1 MESSQRTIQ
10 LLLKPGVHD
19 GEGQRVAEAAH
30 RHLGLRT
37 GRVRSTALY
46 SVRYPV
52 ADAQLRAFATACLQD
67 PVLHDVAFD
76 DFRPADS
83 LYQSYILVAKL
94 PGVTDDEGISAQNAL
109 GDFLNAP
116 LDTHTQHIFSKRLY
130 YLEEALPEADLRR
143 LAGELLGNRLINRF
157 EVGALADLR
166 DYTPRPGGGAEAI
179 TALVPLEGLSD
190 EQLVQ
195 LSKDHLYALNLA
207 EMRAV
212 RDHYAALA
220 PARAAAGLPTSPTDC
235 ELEII
240 AQTWSEHCK
249 HKEFSALIHY
259 KNAQTGED
267 FTIDSLFKTY
277 IKDATAAVD
286 RQLRANGNDW
296 LIKVFSDNAGAVR
309 IDADSLFVWKVET
322 HNSPSAIDPYGG
334 AITGI
339 LGNNRD
345 PLATGIGG
353 ARLLF
358 NTNVLCFGNPEFDG
372 LLLTNQLHPRRIF
385 EGVRKGIEDGGNKSG
400 VPTVNGSIIFDD
412 RYAGKP
418 LVYCGTGAVL
428 PMQLAGE
435 DAWEK
440 NIYPADRIIMAGGR
454 VGKDGIHGAT
464 FSSIELD
471 ETAPAT
477 AVQIG
482 SPITQKLAMD
492 FLILATRRG
501 LIRCST
507 DNGAGGLSSS
517 VGELATISGGAV
529 VELEKVPLKYPGLRP
544 WEIFVSESQERF
556 TLAVAPEQLAA
567 LLALGREMEVELTD
581 IGYFTADGVLD
592 VRFAGTM
599 VARLDMDF
607 LHNGVPRKVLEAE
620 WPGDSLPGNFT
631 KLLPGDPTPSPSPIG
646 RGTSSNS
653 NLELKLE
660 TSSPP
665 YRGGARGGV
674 AGEGPSSEVAGEGPT
689 TDYTPT
695 LHRLL
700 ASLNICSREAVIR
713 QYDHEVKGRTIIKPL
728 MGATGQA
735 PQDAAVVRFNFESWA
750 GVAVSNGIL
759 PRYGDLDAYQ
769 MSAGSFDE
777 AVRQIVAVGG
787 KLPNLTPGDGIFWS
801 VNDNFCVPD
810 SVYDPVGNP
819 DGRQKLAKLVQMCQA
834 LRDAT
839 AAYCIPLTSGKDS
852 MKNDFKADGVKISV
866 PPTVLYSMTAK
877 IEDVRRTVTS
887 DFKQEDDIIYLLGET
902 YDELGGSEFLALRG
916 ELGENVPRVR
926 FDRAKELYILVGEAN
941 DQQLI
946 QSCHDLSDG
955 GLAVA
960 LAEAT
965 FGYGFG
971 ADVELTGELPLPAQ
985 LFAES
990 HSRFVATV
998 APEDVVAFES
1008 IFEER
1013 ATRLGLVTSDGRL
1026 TVRRAGQVVIDAEI
1040 AALRET
1046 WSNGPV
1052 NRIIGVGQDVI
1063 RNANEGST
1071 SGLG

>member
-1 MESSQRTIQ
+1 MSDNTTHTIQ
-10 LLLKPGVHD
+10 LTLKPGQHD
-19 GEGQRVAEAAH
+19 GDGQRVAEAAA
-30 RHLGLRT
+30 RHLGLTT
-37 GRVRSTALY
+37 GRVRSAALY
-46 SVRYPV
+46 TVRHPLSET
-52 ADAQLRAFATACLQD
+52 QLRDFATRCLAD
-67 PVLHDVAFD
+67 PVLHDVRLNELSGAEGY
-76 DFRPADS
+76 AT
-83 LYQSYILVAKL
+83 YVLVARR
-94 PGVTDDEGISAQNAL
+94 PGVTDDEGTSAQNAL
-109 GDFLNAP
+109 ADLLNEP
-116 LDTHTQHIFSKRLY
+116 LDVHTQHIFSKKLY
-130 YLEEALPEADLRR
+130 LLENDLPANDLRR
-143 LAGELLGNRLINRF
+143 IAEELLGNKLINWL
-157 EVGALADLR
+157 EVGRVADGIR

-179 TALVPLEGLSD
+179 TEVVALNGRSD
-190 EQLVQ
+190 AELLQ
-195 LSKDHLYALNLA
+195 LSKENIYALNLE

-212 RDHYAALA
+212 RDYFAAA
-220 PARAAAGLPTSPTDC
+220 ETQAERKAAGLPAEPTDC

-249 HKEFSALIHY
+249 HKEFAAVINY
-259 KNAQTGED
+259 KDTATGEEKQ
-267 FTIDSLFKTY
+267 IDSLFKTY
-277 IKDATAAVD
+277 IKNATAEVD

-309 IDADSLFVWKVET
+309 INPDSLFVWKVET

-372 LLLTNQLHPRRIF
+372 QLLTGQLHPRRIL

-400 VPTVNGSIIFDD
+400 VPTVNGAIVFDD

-418 LVYCGTGAVL
+418 LVYCGTGAVM
-428 PMQLAGE
+428 PMQFAGL
-435 DAWEK
+435 DSWEK
-440 NIYPADRIIMAGGR
+440 KIDAGDRIIMAGGR

-492 FLILATRRG
+492 FLLLAARRG
-501 LIRCST
+501 LLKCST

-517 VGELATISGGAV
+517 VGELAGISGGAV
-529 VELEKVPLKYPGLRP
+529 VELERVPLKYPGLRP

-556 TLAVAPEQLAA
+556 TLVVEHGKMAE
-567 LLALGREMEVELTD
+567 LLALGQEMEVELTD
-581 IGYFTADGVLD
+581 IGYFTSDGFLD
-592 VRFAGTM
+592 VRFDGAP
-599 VARLDMDF
+599 VARLNMEF
-607 LHNGVPRKVLEAE
+607 LHEGVPRKTLEAE
-620 WPGDSLPGNFT
+620 WT
-631 KLLPGDPTPSPSPIG
+631 KPIAA
-646 RGTSSNS
+646 
-653 NLELKLE
+653 E
-660 TSSPP
+660 PQIP
-665 YRGGARGGV
+665 V
-674 AGEGPSSEVAGEGPT
+674 A
-689 TDYTPT
+689 TDYTET
-695 LHRLL
+695 LTQLL
-700 ASLNICSREAVIR
+700 GSLNICSRESVIR
-713 QYDHEVKGRTIIKPL
+713 QYDHEVKGRTIVKPL

-735 PQDAAVVRFNFESWA
+735 PQDAAVVRFNFESWE

-759 PRYGDLDAYQ
+759 PRFGDLDAYD

-777 AVRQIVAVGG
+777 AVRQIIAVGG

-810 SVYDPVGNP
+810 SVYDPAGNP
-819 DGRQKLAKLVQMCQA
+819 DGKQKLAKLVRMCEA

-877 IEDVRRTVTS
+877 MEDVRRAITS
-887 DFKQEDDIIYLLGET
+887 DFKQADDVVYLLGET
-902 YDELGGSEFLALRG
+902 HDELGGSEFYALFG
-916 ELGENVPRVR
+916 ELGANVPKVD
-926 FDRAKELYILVGEAN
+926 FAKAKALYTLVGQAN
-941 DQQLI
+941 DQNLI

-960 LAEAT
+960 LAETT
-965 FGYGFG
+965 FGYGYG
-971 ADVELTGELPLPAQ
+971 AEIELPATGLPLATQ
-985 LFAES
+985 LFSES

-998 APEDVVAFES
+998 APEDVVAFEQLLG
-1008 IFEER
+1008 ER
-1013 ATRLGLVTSDGRL
+1013 ATRLGRVTNDGKL
-1026 TVRRAGQVVIDAEI
+1026 TVRHAGQTVIAADT
-1040 AALRET
+1040 AALRAAWT
-1046 WSNGPV
+1046 NGPV
-1052 NRIIGVGQDVI
+1052 NNLLGVVPND
-1063 RNANEGST
+1063 NLSHSNS
-1071 SGLG
+1071 L

>member
-1 MESSQRTIQ
+1 MTDTHTIQ
-10 LLLKPGVHD
+10 LTLKPGQHD
-19 GEGQRVAEAAH
+19 GDGQRVAEAAA

-37 GRVRSTALY
+37 GRVRSAALY
-46 SVRYPV
+46 TVRYPLSET
-52 ADAQLRAFATACLQD
+52 QLRDFATRCLAD
-67 PVLHDVAFD
+67 PVLHDVRLNELSGAEGF
-76 DFRPADS
+76 AT
-83 LYQSYILVAKL
+83 YILVARR
-94 PGVTDDEGISAQNAL
+94 PGVTDDEGTSAQNAL
-109 GDFLNAP
+109 ADILNEP
-116 LDTHTQHIFSKRLY
+116 LDVHTQHIFSKKLY
-130 YLEEALPEADLRR
+130 LLENDLPETELRR
-143 LAGELLGNRLINRF
+143 LAEELLGNKLINWL
-157 EVGALADLR
+157 EVGRVADGIR

-179 TALVPLEGLSD
+179 TEVVSLTGLSD
-190 EQLVQ
+190 AELVQ
-195 LSKDHLYALNLA
+195 LSKDNIYALNLE

-212 RDHYAALA
+212 RDYFAAVETQA
-220 PARAAAGLPTSPTDC
+220 ERQAAGLPADPTDC

-249 HKEFSALIHY
+249 HKEFAAVINY
-259 KNAQTGED
+259 KDTETGEEKQ
-267 FTIDSLFKTY
+267 IDSLFKTY
-277 IKDATAAVD
+277 IKNATSEVD

-309 IDADSLFVWKVET
+309 INPDSLFVWKVET

-372 LLLTNQLHPRRIF
+372 QLLTGQLHPRRIL

-400 VPTVNGSIIFDD
+400 VPTVNGAIVFDD

-418 LVYCGTGAVL
+418 LVYCGTGAVM
-428 PMQLAGE
+428 PMQFAGL
-435 DAWEK
+435 DSWEK
-440 NIYPADRIIMAGGR
+440 KIDAGDRIIMAGGR

-492 FLILATRRG
+492 FLLLAARG
-501 LIRCST
+501 GLLKCST

-517 VGELATISGGAV
+517 VGELAGISGGAV
-529 VELEKVPLKYPGLRP
+529 VELERVPLKYPGLRP

-556 TLAVAPEQLAA
+556 TLVVEPGKMAEIT
-567 LLALGREMEVELTD
+567 ALGQEMEVELTD
-581 IGYFTADGVLD
+581 IGYFTADGFLD
-592 VRFAGTM
+592 VRFDGAP
-599 VARLDMDF
+599 VARLNMEF
-607 LHNGVPRKVLEAE
+607 LHEGVPRKVLEAE
-620 WPGDSLPGNFT
+620 WT
-631 KLLPGDPTPSPSPIG
+631 KP
-646 RGTSSNS
+646 
-653 NLELKLE
+653 
-660 TSSPP
+660 
-665 YRGGARGGV
+665 
-674 AGEGPSSEVAGEGPT
+674 EGFEPQIPSSL
-689 TDYTPT
+689 DYTET
-695 LHRLL
+695 LTQLL
-700 ASLNICSREAVIR
+700 GSLNICSRESVIR
-713 QYDHEVKGRTIIKPL
+713 QYDHEVKGRTIVKPL

-735 PQDAAVVRFNFESWA
+735 PQDAAVVRFNFESWE

-759 PRYGDLDAYQ
+759 PRYGDLDAYD

-777 AVRQIVAVGG
+777 AVRQIIAVGG

-810 SVYDPVGNP
+810 SVYDPAGNP
-819 DGRQKLAKLVQMCQA
+819 DGKQKLAKLVRMCEA

-877 IEDVRRTVTS
+877 MEDVRRAITS
-887 DFKQEDDIIYLLGET
+887 DFKQADDVVYLLGET
-902 YDELGGSEFLALRG
+902 HDELGGSEFYALHG
-916 ELGENVPRVR
+916 QLGANVPKVD
-926 FDRAKELYILVGEAN
+926 FEKAKALYTLVGQAN
-941 DQQLI
+941 DQSLI

-960 LAEAT
+960 LAETT
-965 FGYGFG
+965 FGYGYG
-971 ADVELTGELPLPAQ
+971 AVVELPETGLPLATQ
-985 LFAES
+985 LFSES
-990 HSRFVATV
+990 HSRFLATV
-998 APEDVVAFES
+998 APEDVVAFEQLLG
-1008 IFEER
+1008 ER
-1013 ATRLGLVTSDGRL
+1013 ASRLGIVTSDGEL
-1026 TVRRAGQVVIDAEI
+1026 TVRHAGKTVISANT
-1040 AALRET
+1040 AALRAAWT
-1046 WSNGPV
+1046 NGPV
-1052 NRIIGVGQDVI
+1052 NHLLGVVSND
-1063 RNANEGST
+1063 NLSHSNS
-1071 SGLG
+1071 L

>member
-1 MESSQRTIQ
+1 MESTQRTIQ
-10 LLLKPGVHD
+10 LLLKPGQHD
-19 GEGQRVAEAAH
+19 GDGQRVAEAAQ

-37 GRVRSTALY
+37 GRVQSTALY
-46 SVRYPV
+46 TVRYPV
-52 ADAQLRAFATACLQD
+52 TDAQLRDFATHCLQD
-67 PVLHDVAFD
+67 PVLHSVAFD
-76 DFRPADS
+76 EFRHGAE
-83 LYQSYILVAKL
+83 YQSYILVAKL

-109 GDFLNAP
+109 GDFLNEP

-130 YLEEALPEADLRR
+130 FLEEALPEADLRR
-143 LAGELLGNRLINRF
+143 VAQELLGNKQINRF
-157 EVGALADLR
+157 EVGPITQIR
-166 DYTPRPGGGAEAI
+166 DYTPRPGGGAESI
-179 TALVPLEGLSD
+179 TDTVPLVGLSD
-190 EQLVQ
+190 EALLK
-195 LSKDHLYALNLA
+195 LSKDNLYALNLE

-212 RDHYAALA
+212 RDHYTSIQAD
-220 PARAAAGLPTSPTDC
+220 RAAAGLPKDPTDC

-249 HKEFSALIHY
+249 HKEFSALIKY
-259 KNAQTGED
+259 RDADTGEE
-267 FTIDSLFKTY
+267 FEVDSLFKTY
-277 IKDATAAVD
+277 IKDATAEVD

-309 IDADSLFVWKVET
+309 INPESLFVWKVET

-358 NTNVLCFGNPEFDG
+358 NTNVLCFGNPEFNG
-372 LLLTNQLHPRRIF
+372 TLLSNQLHPRRIF

-400 VPTVNGSIIFDD
+400 VPTVNGSIVFDD

-418 LVYCGTGAVL
+418 LVYCGTGAVM
-428 PMQLAGE
+428 PMQLAGL
-435 DAWEK
+435 DSWEK
-440 NIYPADRIIMAGGR
+440 HIKPQDRIIMAGGR

-471 ETAPAT
+471 ETSPAT

-517 VGELATISGGAV
+517 IGELATISGGAV
-529 VELEKVPLKYPGLRP
+529 VELERVPLKYPGLRP

-556 TLAVAPEQLAA
+556 SLAVEPAKLDE

-581 IGYFTADGVLD
+581 IGYFTDNGFLD
-592 VRFAGTM
+592 VRFAGAS
-599 VARLDMDF
+599 VANLDMHF
-607 LHNGVPRKVLEAE
+607 LHEGVPRKVLEAE
-620 WPGDSLPGNFT
+620 WQQPAAQE
-631 KLLPGDPTPSPSPIG
+631 PT
-646 RGTSSNS
+646 
-653 NLELKLE
+653 LAADL
-660 TSSPP
+660 
-665 YRGGARGGV
+665 
-674 AGEGPSSEVAGEGPT
+674 
-689 TDYTPT
+689 DYTDVLT
-695 LHRLL
+695 RLL
-700 ASLNICSREAVIR
+700 SSLNICSRESVIR

-735 PQDAAVVRFNFESWA
+735 PQDAAVVRFNFESWE

-759 PRYGDLDAYQ
+759 PRFGDLDAYH
-769 MSAGSFDE
+769 MSAGAFDE

-787 KLPNLTPGDGIFWS
+787 KLPNLSYGDGNFWS

-819 DGRQKLAKLVQMCQA
+819 DGKQKLAKLVRMCQA

-877 IEDVRRTVTS
+877 VEDVRRTITS
-887 DFKQEDDIIYLLGET
+887 DFKQADDVVYLLGET
-902 YDELGGSEFLALRG
+902 YDELGGSEFYQLFG
-916 ELGENVPRVR
+916 ELGANVPQVR
-926 FDRAKELYILVGEAN
+926 FEHAKALYVLIGEAN
-941 DQQLI
+941 AQNLI

-971 ADVELTGELPLPAQ
+971 AEVELPATSPQPTLASFATSQREGLMIASDESPGTPPFWGGAGGGVLPVHVQ
-985 LFAES
+985 LFSES
-990 HSRFVATV
+990 HSRFVGHGGPRGRYRFRA
-998 APEDVVAFES
+998 AF
-1008 IFEER
+1008 
-1013 ATRLGLVTSDGRL
+1013 
-1026 TVRRAGQVVIDAEI
+1026 RRAGNAPG
-1040 AALRET
+1040 AA
-1046 WSNGPV
+1046 
-1052 NRIIGVGQDVI
+1052 
-1063 RNANEGST
+1063 
-1071 SGLG
+1071 

>member
-1 MESSQRTIQ
+1 MDATQRTIQ
-10 LLLKPGVHD
+10 LLLKPGQHD
-19 GEGQRVAEAAH
+19 GEGQRVAEAAS
-30 RHLGLRT
+30 RHLGLST
-37 GRVRSTALY
+37 GRVQSTALY
-46 SVRYPV
+46 TVRYPV
-52 ADAQLRAFATACLQD
+52 TDTQLRDFATHCLQD
-67 PVLHDVAFD
+67 PVLHDVALD
-76 DFRPADS
+76 EFRHGS
-83 LYQSYILVAKL
+83 QYKSYILVAKL

-109 GDFLNAP
+109 GDFLNEP

-130 YLEEALPEADLRR
+130 FLEHELPESSLRR
-143 LAGELLGNRLINRF
+143 LAEDLLGNKMINRF
-157 EVGALADLR
+157 EVGPIAQIR
-166 DYTPRPGGGAEAI
+166 DYTPRPGGGAESI
-179 TALVPLEGLSD
+179 TDTVRLVGLSD
-190 EQLVQ
+190 EELVK
-195 LSKDHLYALNLA
+195 LSKDNLYALNLE

-212 RDHYAALA
+212 RDHYTSIADE
-220 PARAAAGLPTSPTDC
+220 RQAAGLPQDPTDC
-235 ELEII
+235 ELEIV

-249 HKEFSALIHY
+249 HKEFSAIIKY
-259 KNAQTGED
+259 RDADTGEE
-267 FTIDSLFKTY
+267 FEVDSLFKTY
-277 IKDATAAVD
+277 IKDATSEVD

-309 IDADSLFVWKVET
+309 INPESLFVWKVET

-353 ARLLF
+353 AKLLF
-358 NTNVLCFGNPEFDG
+358 NTNVLCFGNPEFSG
-372 LLLTNQLHPRRIF
+372 TLLSNQLHPRRIF

-400 VPTVNGSIIFDD
+400 VPTVNGAIVFDD

-418 LVYCGTGAVL
+418 LVYCGTGAVM
-428 PMQLAGE
+428 PMQLAGL
-435 DAWEK
+435 DSWEK
-440 NIYPADRIIMAGGR
+440 KIDAQDRIIMAGGR

-471 ETAPAT
+471 ETSPAT

-501 LIRCST
+501 LIKCST

-517 VGELATISGGAV
+517 IGELATISGGAV

-556 TLAVAPEQLAA
+556 SLAVEPSKLDE

-581 IGYFTADGVLD
+581 IGYFTADGSLD
-592 VRFAGTM
+592 VRFDGES
-599 VARLDMDF
+599 VARIDMEF

-620 WPGDSLPGNFT
+620 WSKPTVQEPALPA
-631 KLLPGDPTPSPSPIG
+631 KL
-646 RGTSSNS
+646 
-653 NLELKLE
+653 
-660 TSSPP
+660 
-665 YRGGARGGV
+665 
-674 AGEGPSSEVAGEGPT
+674 
-689 TDYTPT
+689 DYTDV
-695 LHRLL
+695 LSRLL
-700 ASLNICSREAVIR
+700 GSLNICSRESVIR

-735 PQDAAVVRFNFESWA
+735 PQDAAVVRFNFESWE

-759 PRYGDLDAYQ
+759 PRFGDLDAYD
-769 MSAGSFDE
+769 MSAGAFDE

-787 KLPNLTPGDGIFWS
+787 KLPNLSYGDGNFWS

-810 SVYDPVGNP
+810 SVYDPIGNP
-819 DGRQKLAKLVQMCQA
+819 DGKHKLAKLVRMCQA

-877 IEDVRRTVTS
+877 IEDVRRTITS
-887 DFKQEDDIIYLLGET
+887 DFKQEGDVVYLLGET
-902 YDELGGSEFLALRG
+902 YDELGGSEFYQLFG
-916 ELGENVPRVR
+916 ELGANVPKVR
-926 FDRAKELYILVGEAN
+926 FEAAKTLYTLMGQAN
-941 DQQLI
+941 DQGLI

-971 ADVELTGELPLPAQ
+971 ATIELPQELPVHVQ
-985 LFAES
+985 LFSES

-998 APEDVVAFES
+998 APEDVVAFEQH
-1008 IFEER
+1008 FGTR
-1013 ATRLGLVTSDGRL
+1013 ATRLGVVTPDGQL
-1026 TVRRAGQVVIDAEI
+1026 TVRYNGQTVIAADT
-1040 AALRET
+1040 AALRHEWT
-1046 WSNGPV
+1046 NGPV
-1052 NRIIGVGQDVI
+1052 NRIIGFGQHE
-1063 RNANEGST
+1063 AAQ
-1071 SGLG
+1071 

>member
-1 MESSQRTIQ
+1 MESTQRTIQ
-10 LLLKPGVHD
+10 LLLKPGQHD
-19 GEGQRVAEAAH
+19 GDGQRVAEAAQ
-30 RHLGLRT
+30 RHLGLTT
-37 GRVRSTALY
+37 GRVQSTALY
-46 SVRYPV
+46 TVRYPV
-52 ADAQLRAFATACLQD
+52 TDAQLRDFATHCLQD
-67 PVLHDVAFD
+67 PVLHDVALD
-76 DFRPADS
+76 EFRHAPG
-83 LYQSYILVAKL
+83 YKSYILVAKL

-109 GDFLNAP
+109 GDFLNEP

-130 YLEEALPEADLRR
+130 FLEEALPEADLRR
-143 LAGELLGNRLINRF
+143 VAQELLGNKQINRF
-157 EVGALADLR
+157 ETGPLTDIR
-166 DYTPRPGGGAEAI
+166 DYTPRPGGGAEPI
-179 TALVPLEGLSD
+179 TDTVQLVGLSD
-190 EQLVQ
+190 EALVK
-195 LSKDHLYALNLA
+195 LSKENLYALNLE

-212 RDHYAALA
+212 RDHYSSMQAE
-220 PARAAAGLPTSPTDC
+220 RQAAGLPRDPTDC

-249 HKEFSALIHY
+249 HKEFSALIKY
-259 KNAQTGED
+259 QDAATGEA
-267 FTIDSLFKTY
+267 FEVDSLFKTY
-277 IKDATAAVD
+277 IKDATAEVD

-309 IDADSLFVWKVET
+309 INPESLFVWKVET

-358 NTNVLCFGNPEFDG
+358 NTNVLCFGNPEFSG
-372 LLLTNQLHPRRIF
+372 TLLSNQLHPRRIF

-400 VPTVNGSIIFDD
+400 VPTVNGSIVFDD

-418 LVYCGTGAVL
+418 LVYCGTGAVM
-428 PMQLAGE
+428 PMQLAGL
-435 DAWEK
+435 DSWEK
-440 NIYPADRIIMAGGR
+440 NIEPQDRIIMAGGR

-471 ETAPAT
+471 ETSPAT

-517 VGELATISGGAV
+517 IGELATISGGAV
-529 VELEKVPLKYPGLRP
+529 VELERVPLKYPGLRP

-556 TLAVAPEQLAA
+556 TLAVEPAKMDE
-567 LLALGREMEVELTD
+567 LLTLGREMEVELTD
-581 IGYFTADGVLD
+581 IGYFTSDGSLD
-592 VRFAGTM
+592 VRFAGES
-599 VARLDMDF
+599 VANLNMHF
-607 LHNGVPRKVLEAE
+607 LHEGVPRKVLEAE
-620 WPGDSLPGNFT
+620 WT
-631 KLLPGDPTPSPSPIG
+631 RPTAQEPVLAADL
-646 RGTSSNS
+646 N
-653 NLELKLE
+653 
-660 TSSPP
+660 
-665 YRGGARGGV
+665 Y
-674 AGEGPSSEVAGEGPT
+674 
-689 TDYTPT
+689 TDVLT
-695 LHRLL
+695 RLL
-700 ASLNICSREAVIR
+700 GSLNICSRESVIR

-735 PQDAAVVRFNFESWA
+735 PQDAAVVRFNFESWE

-759 PRYGDLDAYQ
+759 PRFGDLDAYH
-769 MSAGSFDE
+769 MSAGAFDE

-787 KLPNLTPGDGIFWS
+787 KLPNLSYGDGNFWS

-819 DGRQKLAKLVQMCQA
+819 DGKQKLAKLVRMCQA

-877 IEDVRRTVTS
+877 IEDVRRTITS
-887 DFKQEDDIIYLLGET
+887 DFKQEGDVVYLLGET
-902 YDELGGSEFLALRG
+902 YDELGGSEFYQLFG
-916 ELGENVPRVR
+916 ELGANVPQVR
-926 FDRAKELYILVGEAN
+926 FEQAKALYILMGEAN
-941 DQQLI
+941 DQGLI

-971 ADVELTGELPLPAQ
+971 AEVELPPQPPLRGEGELGSVVKEA
-985 LFAES
+985 AGA
-990 HSRFVATV
+990 RATV
-998 APEDVVAFES
+998 FGVA
-1008 IFEER
+1008 
-1013 ATRLGLVTSDGRL
+1013 L
-1026 TVRRAGQVVIDAEI
+1026 
-1040 AALRET
+1040 
-1046 WSNGPV
+1046 PV
-1052 NRIIGVGQDVI
+1052 C
-1063 RNANEGST
+1063 
-1071 SGLG
+1071 GLGGPRGRCRF

>member
-1 MESSQRTIQ
+1 MESTPRTIQ
-10 LLLKPGVHD
+10 LLPKPGQHD
-19 GEGQRVAEAAH
+19 GEGQRVAEAAS
-30 RHLGLRT
+30 RHLNLNT
-37 GRVRSTALY
+37 GRVQSTALY
-46 SVRYPV
+46 TVRYPV
-52 ADAQLRAFATACLQD
+52 SDDELRNFAQSCLQD
-67 PVLHDVAFD
+67 PVLHDVALD
-76 DFRPADS
+76 EFRHDPAFK
-83 LYQSYILVAKL
+83 SYILVAKL

-109 GDFLNAP
+109 GDFLNRP

-130 YLEEALPEADLRR
+130 FLEHDLPEPDLRR
-143 LAGELLGNRLINRF
+143 LAQELLGNKLINRF
-157 EVGALADLR
+157 ETGPITQIR
-166 DYTPRPGGGAEAI
+166 DYTPRPGGGAEVV
-179 TALVPLEGLSD
+179 TELVPLAGLSD
-190 EQLVQ
+190 EELVQ
-195 LSKDHLYALNLA
+195 LSKANLYALNLA
-207 EMRAV
+207 EMQAV
-212 RDHYAALA
+212 RSHYLSI
-220 PARAAAGLPTSPTDC
+220 RAEREAAGLPTDPTDC

-249 HKEFSALIHY
+249 HKEFSAVIKY
-259 KNAQTGED
+259 TDADTGEA
-267 FTIDSLFKTY
+267 FEVDSLFKTY
-277 IKDATAAVD
+277 IKNATAEVD

-309 IDADSLFVWKVET
+309 INPDSLFVWKVET

-358 NTNVLCFGNPEFDG
+358 NTNVLCFGNPEFNG
-372 LLLTNQLHPRRIF
+372 TLLSNQLHPRRIF

-400 VPTVNGSIIFDD
+400 VPTVNGAIVFDD

-418 LVYCGTGAVL
+418 LVYCGTGAVM
-428 PMQLAGE
+428 PMQLAGL
-435 DAWEK
+435 DSWEK
-440 NIYPADRIIMAGGR
+440 KIDPQDRIIMAGGR

-471 ETAPAT
+471 ETSPAT

-492 FLILATRRG
+492 FLILASRRG
-501 LIRCST
+501 LIKCST

-517 VGELATISGGAV
+517 IGELATISGGAV
-529 VELEKVPLKYPGLRP
+529 VELEKVPLKYAGLRP

-556 TLAVAPEQLAA
+556 TLAVEPGKLGA
-567 LLALGREMEVELTD
+567 LLELGREMEVELTD
-581 IGYFTADGVLD
+581 IGYFTDNGLLD
-592 VRFAGTM
+592 VRFDDKP
-599 VARLDMDF
+599 VAYLHMEF
-607 LHNGVPRKVLEAE
+607 LHEGVPRKVLEAE
-620 WPGDSLPGNFT
+620 WTRPEALEPTLPAD
-631 KLLPGDPTPSPSPIG
+631 L
-646 RGTSSNS
+646 
-653 NLELKLE
+653 
-660 TSSPP
+660 
-665 YRGGARGGV
+665 
-674 AGEGPSSEVAGEGPT
+674 
-689 TDYTPT
+689 DYTDVLT
-695 LHRLL
+695 RLL
-700 ASLNICSREAVIR
+700 GSLNICSRESVIR

-735 PQDAAVVRFNFESWA
+735 PQDAAVVRFNFESWE

-759 PRYGDLDAYQ
+759 PRFGDLDAYH
-769 MSAGSFDE
+769 MSAGAFDE

-787 KLPNLTPGDGIFWS
+787 KLPNLSYSDGTFWS

-810 SVYDPVGNP
+810 SVYDPVTNP
-819 DGRQKLAKLVQMCQA
+819 DGKFKLAKLVRMCQA

-877 IEDVRRTVTS
+877 IEDVRRTITS
-887 DFKQEDDIIYLLGET
+887 DFKQEGDVVYLLGET
-902 YDELGGSEFLALRG
+902 YDELGGSEFYQLFG
-916 ELGENVPRVR
+916 ELGANVPKVR
-926 FDRAKELYILVGEAN
+926 FEEAKALYILIGQAN
-941 DQQLI
+941 EQRLI

-971 ADVELTGELPLPAQ
+971 AEVELPAGALSLTAQ

-998 APEDVVAFES
+998 APEDVVAFERH
-1008 IFEER
+1008 FGLR
-1013 ATRLGLVTSDGRL
+1013 ATRLGRVTADGQL
-1026 TVRRAGQVVIDAEI
+1026 TFRHGGQTVVAADT
-1040 AALRET
+1040 AALRREWT
-1046 WSNGPV
+1046 NGPV
-1052 NRIIGVGQDVI
+1052 NRIIGFGQHEP
-1063 RNANEGST
+1063 AH
-1071 SGLG
+1071 